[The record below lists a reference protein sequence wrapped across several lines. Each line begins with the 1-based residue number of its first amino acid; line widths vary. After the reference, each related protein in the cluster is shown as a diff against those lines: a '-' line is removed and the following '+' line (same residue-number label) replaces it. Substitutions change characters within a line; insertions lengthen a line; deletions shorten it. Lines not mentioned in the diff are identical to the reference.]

1 MSTKKGMKIMPRVLI
16 VYASLTGNTKA
27 GAMILKEAFEKQNI
41 EVDVMESYDAD
52 PFDYEDYDIAIAGTY
67 TYGMNANLPDEIVD
81 FFEELEEVDLTGKV
95 YGAFGSG
102 DKFYVGKY
110 CLCVDYFE
118 EQFEHTQA
126 VKGSDGVKY
135 ELDPN
140 EEDATNLKKFAIE
153 LVEKYKEIN

>member
-1 MSTKKGMKIMPRVLI
+1 MPRVLI

-27 GAMILKEAFEKQNI
+27 GAMILKDTFENLSI
-41 EVDVMESYDAD
+41 EVDVMESFHAD

-67 TYGMNANLPDEIVD
+67 TYGMNANLPDEILD
-81 FFEELEEVDLTGKV
+81 FFEELKDVDLTGKV

-118 EQFEHTQA
+118 EQFEKTNA
-126 VKGSDGVKY
+126 IKGSDGVKY
-135 ELDPN
+135 DLDPE
-140 EEDATNLKKFAIE
+140 EEDKKNLEIFAKE
-153 LVEKYKEIN
+153 LVEKYQEMN